1 MPAREAMQP
10 WIPPVYLYAAA
21 REVVSDVRYR
31 NDARAPGPGRILI
44 KRTLSGTGTLYVGTR
59 RLEVP
64 AGWAFAIERPGPYL
78 YAYEHTREPW
88 RYEFVTIG
96 FRDVAEILPRWLKR
110 DPLIPLK
117 DFPELEAQ
125 FVKLVDSRLAD
136 SSREDLL
143 QSAQAYRFFLGY
155 VAAKSKAALTHDR
168 NPIARCR
175 RTIEQRFREPLSIAE
190 LAGAAGYATES
201 FIRKFHQSYG
211 VTPRHF
217 VNLLRIRH
225 ACRLLEA
232 GELPL
237 KRIARE
243 CGFSSPHY
251 FGRTFRQ
258 FLGVSPGAY
267 RKHPDPLRPELT

>member
-1 MPAREAMQP
+1 MSIRDAMP

-21 REVVSDVRYR
+21 REVAADVSYR
-31 NDARAPGPGRILI
+31 HDASLAGPSRVLI
-44 KRTLSGTGTLYVGTR
+44 KRSISGTGTLYVGTR
-59 RLEVP
+59 RLDVP
-64 AGWAFAIERPGPYL
+64 PGWAFVIERPGPYR
-78 YAYEHTREPW
+78 YCYEQTREPW
-88 RYEFVTIG
+88 RFEFVTIG

-110 DPLIPLK
+110 DPLIALK
-117 DFPELEAQ
+117 DFPELDQQ
-125 FVKLVDSRLAD
+125 FAKLVASRLAD

-155 VAAKSKAALTHDR
+155 VATKSKAALARDR

-175 RTIEQRFREPLSIAE
+175 RTIEQRFREPLSVAE
-190 LAGAAGYATES
+190 LATDAGYATES
-201 FIRKFHQSYG
+201 LIRKFRQSYG

-237 KRIARE
+237 KNIARE